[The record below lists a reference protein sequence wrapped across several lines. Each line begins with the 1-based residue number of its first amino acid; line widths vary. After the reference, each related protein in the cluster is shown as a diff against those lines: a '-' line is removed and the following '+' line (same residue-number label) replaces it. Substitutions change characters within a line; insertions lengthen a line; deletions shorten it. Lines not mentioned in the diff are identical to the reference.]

1 MPSKIFVNLPVK
13 DLDKSKASRSTIENV
28 ITKGKGVMQP
38 YKTTLTA
45 KQIDQVSDFVLYA
58 RTG

>member
-1 MPSKIFVNLPVK
+1 MKAAGSTGTIGH

-28 ITKGKGVMQP
+28 VTKGKGVMQP
-38 YKTTLTA
+38 YSSTLSA
-45 KQIDQVSDFVLYA
+45 KQIDQVSDFVLDA